1 MKTHL
6 IAPFAVVLFFL
17 AACGQK
23 SAQITSS
30 SPVASPSSTRPEA
43 VEPDDSR
50 ATTASGAEA
59 PSQDETAPSPAQ
71 SAASDARPQFN
82 SEAATQ
88 AANQYLD
95 SYAGLIND
103 LNAPA
108 QPPTGSP
115 EATMSYLSSYTQKIA
130 RESAEVAN
138 RQRQAESQLTPEERR
153 RLRQYR
159 KSLEQQ
165 GQE

>member
-1 MKTHL
+1 MKIHL

-30 SPVASPSSTRPEA
+30 SPVPSSTRPEA
-43 VEPDDSR
+43 VEPPDDSR
-50 ATTASGAEA
+50 VTAASVAEA
-59 PSQDETAPSPAQ
+59 PSQDEAAPSPAQ

-82 SEAATQ
+82 SETATQ

-103 LNAPA
+103 INAPA
-108 QPPTGSP
+108 QPPAGNP

-130 RESAEVAN
+130 RESAEVVN

-165 GQE
+165 GQ